1 VTGVL
6 WAAASGIGFGLFQSV
21 NVRAVRQLDD
31 AYLSTFLQVLVA
43 AVVLALVCAAAGDLA
58 LLGDLTPAAAA
69 NFGIAGLL
77 HFFLGWTFLN
87 LSQDRIGA
95 ARTAP
100 LLVTVPL
107 WGIAIAAA
115 SLGELP
121 KLPALGGVA
130 LMVAGALAVSSPG
143 RIAGMRWR
151 DSTFAVA
158 TAFMWAL
165 SPVFTVQGLEEL
177 DSPLL
182 GVTLGV
188 VVSALAY
195 AALVVASP
203 GARTRARRLPRAGV
217 ALKLVGG
224 TIVALATWSR
234 WLALDLAAVGV
245 VLSMNLLSVPVV
257 LLLVR
262 RTPTGQAEHLDLRVW
277 LGAGLVVAGSLVLIA
292 VE

>member
-6 WAAASGIGFGLFQSV
+6 WAAVSGIGFGLFQTV
-21 NVRAVRQLDD
+21 NVRAVRQIDD

-43 AVVLALVCAAAGDLA
+43 AAVLTLVCAVAGDLA
-58 LLGDLTPAAAA
+58 LIGDLTPAAVA
-69 NFGIAGLL
+69 NFGVAGVL

-87 LSQDRIGA
+87 LSQERIGA

-107 WGIAIAAA
+107 WGIAIAAVT
-115 SLGELP
+115 LGELP
-121 KLPALGGVA
+121 KPAALAGVG
-130 LMVAGALAVSSPG
+130 LMVVGALVVSSPR

-165 SPVFTVQGLEEL
+165 SPIFTVQGLEEL

-182 GVTLGV
+182 GVTVGV
-188 VVSALAY
+188 VFSALAY
-195 AALVVASP
+195 GILVAASP
-203 GARTRARRLPRAGV
+203 GARMRARRLPRTGV
-217 ALKLVGG
+217 AFKLVGG
-224 TIVALATWSR
+224 AIVALATWSR

-245 VLSMNLLSVPVV
+245 VLAMNLLSVPVV
-257 LLLVR
+257 LLLSWL
-262 RTPTGQAEHLDLRVW
+262 TGERQAEQLDVRVW
-277 LGAGLVVAGSLVLIA
+277 LGALLVVAGSLVLIA
-292 VE
+292 VG

>member
-6 WAAASGIGFGLFQSV
+6 WAAASGIGFGLFQTV
-21 NVRAVRQLDD
+21 NIRAVRQLDD
-31 AYLSTFLQVLVA
+31 AYVSTFLQVLVA
-43 AVVLALVCAAAGDLA
+43 AAVLALACAVAGDLA
-58 LLGDLTPAAAA
+58 LVGDLTPAAIA
-69 NFGIAGLL
+69 NFAVAGLL

-107 WGIAIAAA
+107 WGIVIAAA
-115 SLGELP
+115 TLGELP
-121 KLPALGGVA
+121 TLPALGGVA
-130 LMVAGALAVSSPG
+130 VMVAGALVVSSPA

-158 TAFMWAL
+158 TSFMWAL
-165 SPVFTVQGLEEL
+165 SPIFTVQGLEEM

-188 VVSALAY
+188 VFSALAY
-195 AALVVASP
+195 AALLAAWP
-203 GARTRARRLPRAGV
+203 GTRMRARRLPRAGV
-217 ALKLVGG
+217 ALKALGG
-224 TIVALATWSR
+224 VIVALATWSR

-257 LLLVR
+257 LLLAR
-262 RTPTGQAEHLDLRVW
+262 LTPAGQAEQLDLRVW
-277 LGAGLVVAGSLVLIA
+277 VGAALVVVGSLILIA